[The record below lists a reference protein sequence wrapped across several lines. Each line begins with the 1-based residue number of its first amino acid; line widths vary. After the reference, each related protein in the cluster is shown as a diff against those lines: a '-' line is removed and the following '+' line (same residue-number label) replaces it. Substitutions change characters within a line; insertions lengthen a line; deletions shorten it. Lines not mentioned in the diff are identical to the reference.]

1 MSQHD
6 NESTGRGIVTI
17 VGVGMLLGIGFNA
30 LGLQSEPAR
39 GLPWIGKEAPALESL
54 EDLVAEEQPPRPAP
68 GYYNQVNDPMAV
80 VAAVDLPEI
89 PDLDRPVEIG
99 LEMVKRFHDAGA
111 ALFVDAREPDEFA
124 AGHIPGALNMP
135 FDEITAEPERMESL
149 DTAGRPIVVYCG
161 GGTCE
166 VSKGLAWELIA
177 AGQRRVAVFA
187 GGFTEWAEVGY
198 PAEAGG
204 PAGT

>member
-6 NESTGRGIVTI
+6 NESTGRGILTI
-17 VGVGMLLGIGFNA
+17 VGVGMLLGLGFNS
-30 LGLQSEPAR
+30 LGLQAR
-39 GLPWIGKEAPALESL
+39 PVWGLPWIGKEAPALESL
-54 EDLVAEEQPPRPAP
+54 EDLVVEEQPSTPAT
-68 GYYNQVNDPMAV
+68 GYYTQLNDPMAV

-89 PDLDRPVEIG
+89 PDLNRPVEIG

-111 ALFVDAREPDEFA
+111 ALFIDAREPDEFA

-135 FDEITAEPERMESL
+135 FDEITAEPERMENL
-149 DTAGRPIVVYCG
+149 DAAGRPIVVYCG

-177 AGQRRVAVFA
+177 AGQQRVVVFT

-198 PAEAGG
+198 PVEAGG
-204 PAGT
+204 PVGS